1 MSSQYNLPIE
11 PPNDDTILCLFFS
24 SKFDSST
31 SFLEELCLEL
41 NNFIKSK
48 SKDYIWHRDEFLVYV
63 PLVNKDTDQPRYLC
77 STTCF
82 GDNLEDEWFIV
93 HIILELSKQ
102 YNDLIIQV
110 KDSDGDFLLIEAA
123 NLLQSWANPENT
135 ENRVFIFNH
144 HIHIIP
150 PQVVPLEDK
159 LELQKAL
166 RIIKETPHLTQASNE
181 IQEAI
186 LNRIGNYPDKFMEH
200 IHKAAVTLPS
210 NLATL
215 LTLKPSL
222 VAPIIDA
229 YCNHDVIDA
238 NCCKKINFDDCI
250 TVEIKFTKFLYASL
264 MHSKIISGAKHIAGV
279 KNDKKNILGLKLM
292 CGFQII
298 MNKASGKDLYS
309 SKEYNRFL
317 KSLKQNGYF
326 RNNIEGSKEYS
337 SLLERAQQYYS
348 TVECPVS
355 SQVSTVI
362 TELMASNEFSTLKQS
377 LKSMQLV
384 EQSNNL
390 GDNEDWLNINP
401 EQLNQLLYTRY
412 GKKSKMKSDDLVTS
426 QRITEELSSFLKE
439 TSDYEGIE
447 TDRNE
452 LSEPDSINFESDK
465 FVSCIEKMLKMLST
479 GSGHCETDESDD
491 DYDSTYF
498 NENDDSD
505 ECDKELQAK
514 LEKNTTENLKDSQSV
529 VGNIIQS
536 MKEEKAA
543 PGPSSNLL
551 RSLGMSKT
559 ELLDSDD
566 EI

>member
-1 MSSQYNLPIE
+1 MSSQCNLPVE

-24 SKFDSST
+24 SKFDSNT
-31 SFLEELCLEL
+31 LLLEERCLEL

-48 SKDYIWHRDEFLVYV
+48 SKDYIWHRDEFQVYV
-63 PLVNKDTDQPRYLC
+63 PIVNIDTDQPRYLC

-102 YNDLIIQV
+102 YKDLIIQV
-110 KDSDGDFLLIEAA
+110 KDNDGDFLLIEAA
-123 NLLQSWANPENT
+123 NLLQSWANPEST
-135 ENRVFIFNH
+135 ENRVFISNH
-144 HIHIIP
+144 RIHIIP

-166 RIIKETPHLTQASNE
+166 RIINETPHLTQASNE

-186 LNRIGNYPDKFMEH
+186 LNRIGNYPEKFLEH
-200 IHKAAVTLPS
+200 IHRAAVTLPS

-222 VAPIIDA
+222 IAPIVDA

-238 NCCKKINFDDCI
+238 KCCKNINFDDCI
-250 TVEIKFTKFLYASL
+250 TIEVKFTKFLYASL
-264 MHSKIISGAKHIAGV
+264 VHSKLITSVKHFIGL

-292 CGFQII
+292 CGYQII
-298 MNKASGKDLYS
+298 MNKASGNDLYS
-309 SKEYNRFL
+309 SKEYHRFL

-326 RNNIEGSKEYS
+326 RNNIEGSKEYN

-355 SQVSTVI
+355 SHVSTII
-362 TELMASNEFSTLKQS
+362 TDLMASNEFSTLKQS
-377 LKSMQLV
+377 LQSMQLT
-384 EQSNNL
+384 EQSSNL

-412 GKKSKMKSDDLVTS
+412 GKKSKIKTDDVVTS
-426 QRITEELSSFLKE
+426 QRLTEELSSFLKE
-439 TSDYEGIE
+439 TSDFEGIE
-447 TDRNE
+447 SDRND
-452 LSEPDSINFESDK
+452 LSEPDSINFDSDQ
-465 FVSCIEKMLKMLST
+465 FVSCIEKMLKILST
-479 GSGHCETDESDD
+479 GTEHSESDESDED
-491 DYDSTYF
+491 SMDY
-498 NENDDSD
+498 NEHDPD

-514 LEKNTTENLKDSQSV
+514 LQQMTTENLKDSQSV

-543 PGPSSNLL
+543 PGPSSNLM
-551 RSLGMSKT
+551 RSLGISKT

-566 EI
+566 DN

>member
-1 MSSQYNLPIE
+1 MSSQCNLPVE
-11 PPNDDTILCLFFS
+11 PPTDDTILCLFFS
-24 SKFDSST
+24 SKFDSNT
-31 SFLEELCLEL
+31 LLLEERCLEL

-48 SKDYIWHRDEFLVYV
+48 SKDYIWHRDEFQVYV
-63 PLVNKDTDQPRYLC
+63 PIVNKDTDQPRYLC

-102 YNDLIIQV
+102 YKDLIIQV
-110 KDSDGDFLLIEAA
+110 KDNDGDFLLIEAA
-123 NLLQSWANPENT
+123 NLLQSWANPEST
-135 ENRVFIFNH
+135 ENRVFIYNH

-166 RIIKETPHLTQASNE
+166 RIINETPHLTQAPNQ

-186 LNRIGNYPDKFMEH
+186 LNRIGNYPEKILEH
-200 IHKAAVTLPS
+200 IHRAAVTLPS

-222 VAPIIDA
+222 IAPIVDA

-238 NCCKKINFDDCI
+238 KCCKNINFDDCI
-250 TVEIKFTKFLYASL
+250 TIEVKFTKFLYASL
-264 MHSKIISGAKHIAGV
+264 VHSKLITSAKHFIGL

-292 CGFQII
+292 CGYQII
-298 MNKASGKDLYS
+298 MNKASGNDLYS
-309 SKEYNRFL
+309 SKEYHRFL

-355 SQVSTVI
+355 SHVSTI
-362 TELMASNEFSTLKQS
+362 MTDLMVSNEFSTLKES
-377 LKSMQLV
+377 LKSMQLT
-384 EQSNNL
+384 EQSSNL

-412 GKKSKMKSDDLVTS
+412 GKKSKIKTDDVVTS
-426 QRITEELSSFLKE
+426 QRLTEELSSFLKE
-439 TSDYEGIE
+439 TSDFEGIE
-447 TDRNE
+447 SDRND
-452 LSEPDSINFESDK
+452 LPEPDSINFDSDQ
-465 FVSCIEKMLKMLST
+465 FVSCIEKMLKILST
-479 GSGHCETDESDD
+479 GTEHSESDESDD
-491 DYDSTYF
+491 DSMDY
-498 NENDDSD
+498 NEHDSD

-514 LEKNTTENLKDSQSV
+514 LQQMTTENLKDSQSV
-529 VGNIIQS
+529 LGNIIQS
-536 MKEEKAA
+536 VKEEKAA
-543 PGPSSNLL
+543 PGPSSNLM
-551 RSLGMSKT
+551 RSLGISKT

-566 EI
+566 DN